1 MVAQVDSYFI
11 KLSWKKT
18 YARLLSYLFFEGR
31 PLTTKGRWINPL
43 VFFLY
48 RLHRYLPFC
57 RQVKAPIFI
66 LGIGRSGTTILGV
79 TLAIHDA
86 VGFLNEPKAFWSYL
100 YSDEDIVGN
109 YNLND
114 ARYRLS
120 ATDTNPAM
128 IRKAHRIL
136 GNYLTLSRSHRIVDK
151 YPELVF
157 RFDFV
162 RAIFPDAKF
171 LFLHRNGIDT
181 CSSIK
186 KWSHRLGVRTV
197 EACHDWWGVNDRKWR
212 FLCDQI
218 VATDL
223 VLGPY
228 IDKIRLFSAHEHRAA
243 VEWIVTMKEGMRL
256 ATEYPDNVLPVNY
269 ENYTASLSARKKVL
283 DFCDLPPD
291 KRYDEY
297 CSKVLKTPVKM
308 ESKIALPEEIEAEF
322 IRIMDM
328 LGYE

>member
-1 MVAQVDSYFI
+1 VVAQVDSNFV
-11 KLSWKKT
+11 KLSCKKT
-18 YARLLSYLFFEGR
+18 YTRFLSYLFFEGR
-31 PLTTKGRWINPL
+31 PLTTRGRWINPL

-48 RLHRYLPFC
+48 RLHRYLPFA

-79 TLAIHDA
+79 TLAMHDA
-86 VGFLNEPKAFWSYL
+86 VGFLNEPKALWSYL
-100 YSDEDIVGN
+100 YPEEDIIGN

-120 ATDTNPAM
+120 DTEVNLEM

-136 GNYLTLSRSHRIVDK
+136 GNYLTLSCSYRVVDK

-157 RFDFV
+157 RLDFV

-171 LFLHRNGIDT
+171 LFLYRNGIDT
-181 CSSIK
+181 CCSIK
-186 KWSHRLGVRTV
+186 AWSHRLGVNVDETS
-197 EACHDWWGVNDRKWR
+197 HDWWGLNDRKWTL
-212 FLCDQI
+212 LCDQI

-223 VLGPY
+223 VLGPH

-256 ATEYPDNVLPVNY
+256 ATEYPDKVLPVKY
-269 ENYTASLSARKKVL
+269 ENYTMSLNARKKVL

-297 CSKVLKTPVKM
+297 CSKVLKKPVEM
-308 ESKIALPEEIEAEF
+308 ESKIALPEEIESEF
-322 IRIMDM
+322 IRVMGM

>member
-1 MVAQVDSYFI
+1 M
-11 KLSWKKT
+11 
-18 YARLLSYLFFEGR
+18 
-31 PLTTKGRWINPL
+31 
-43 VFFLY
+43 
-48 RLHRYLPFC
+48 
-57 RQVKAPIFI
+57 
-66 LGIGRSGTTILGV
+66 
-79 TLAIHDA
+79 HDA
-86 VGFLNEPKAFWSYL
+86 VGFLNEPKALWSYL
-100 YSDEDIVGN
+100 YPEEDIIGN

-120 ATDTNPAM
+120 DTEVNLEM

-136 GNYLTLSRSHRIVDK
+136 GNYLTLSCSYRVVDK

-157 RFDFV
+157 RLDFV

-171 LFLHRNGIDT
+171 LFLYRNGIDT
-181 CSSIK
+181 CCSIK
-186 KWSHRLGVRTV
+186 AWSHRLGVNVDETS
-197 EACHDWWGVNDRKWR
+197 HDWWGLNDRKWTL
-212 FLCDQI
+212 LCDQI

-223 VLGPY
+223 VLGPH

-256 ATEYPDNVLPVNY
+256 ATEYPDKVLPVKY
-269 ENYTASLSARKKVL
+269 ENYTMSLNARKKVL

-297 CSKVLKTPVKM
+297 CSKVLKKPVEM
-308 ESKIALPEEIEAEF
+308 ESKIALPEEIESEF
-322 IRIMDM
+322 IRVMGM